1 MTARTAQSALLLR
14 SLRAVAGRHA
24 RIATSA
30 AAIGGVLVVATAQLI
45 AIVVDRLVFGDA
57 ALPAIVPLL
66 ALLGGAALLRAAAVW
81 LTERAAFE
89 AAAKVRRHLFR
100 RALERASVEGPV
112 RLGAYPSGE
121 LVALLTDSLDAV
133 APLWRSWQPAI
144 VRAAVIPVA
153 VLAVVSWRDP
163 WAAAILV
170 IALPL
175 LVWFSILAGQ
185 GAEQAS
191 GERWAALARLG
202 GHLLDQI
209 RGLPERK
216 LAGTADNAV
225 AAVKAAA
232 ERYGRE
238 TMAVLRIAFLSALV
252 VEFVATA
259 AIAGVAIAVG
269 FRLLWGEMDF
279 ATGLFVLLL
288 APEFFAP
295 LRDIGARRH
304 AKLEALTALDKLAPL
319 LDSPSA
325 TGRPYIAAGPPA
337 IRFDEVRVVHAD
349 GRVALDGLNFDIAAG
364 EHVALVGPSGA
375 GKSTVLALLL
385 RFIEPTSGRVLIDGE
400 PLSKIE
406 PAAWRRALV
415 AMSQTLQF
423 FEGSIADNIVMG
435 RSAERDD
442 AALREALVAAGASD
456 WVDRLPDGAATPLA
470 ERGANL
476 SGGEAQRLALAR
488 AIYAAGPL
496 LLFDEPTAHLDAE
509 AQRVVMQGLA
519 RLREGRTVLTIA
531 HRRET
536 IAAADRVVI
545 IEHGRV
551 VAQGTPAQLL
561 AGALDRA
568 EAERSDA

>member
-1 MTARTAQSALLLR
+1 MTARTAQSAELLR

-24 RIATSA
+24 RAATVA
-30 AAIGGVLVVATAQLI
+30 AAVWGVLAVATAQLI
-45 AIVVDRLVFGDA
+45 AIVVDRLVFGHA
-57 ALPAIVPLL
+57 ALAAIVPLL
-66 ALLGGAALLRAAAVW
+66 ALLAGVALLRAAAAW

-89 AAAKVRRHLFR
+89 ASAKVRRHLFR
-100 RALERASVEGPV
+100 RALERVSALGPV
-112 RLGAYPSGE
+112 RLGEYPPGE

-144 VRAAVIPVA
+144 VRAAVVPVA
-153 VLAVVSWRDP
+153 VLAVVTWRDP
-163 WAAAILV
+163 LAAAILV
-170 IALPL
+170 VALPL

-185 GAEQAS
+185 GAERAS
-191 GERWAALARLG
+191 GERWAGLARLG

-225 AAVKAAA
+225 AAVKVAA

-295 LRDIGARRH
+295 LRDLGARRH
-304 AKLEALTALDKLAPL
+304 AKLEALTALDRLAPL
-319 LDSPSA
+319 LDPPPA
-325 TGRPYIAAGPPA
+325 AGRPYVVAAPPS

-349 GRVALDGLNFDIAAG
+349 GRVALDGFSLDIAAG

-385 RFIEPTSGRVLIDGE
+385 RFIEPSSGRVLIDGV
-400 PLSKIE
+400 PLSEID
-406 PAAWRRALV
+406 PASWRRALV
-415 AMSQTLQF
+415 AMSQTPQF
-423 FEGSIADNIVMG
+423 FEGSIADNVVMG
-435 RSAERDD
+435 RAATPDD
-442 AALREALVAAGASD
+442 AALREALRAADAAA
-456 WVDRLPDGAATPLA
+456 WVDRLPDGTATLLA

-476 SGGEAQRLALAR
+476 SGGEAQRFALAR

-519 RLREGRTVLTIA
+519 RLSEGRTVLTIA

-536 IAAADRVVI
+536 IAAADRVVV
-545 IEHGRV
+545 IERGRIA
-551 VAQGTPAQLL
+551 AQGTPAQLL
-561 AGALDRA
+561 AGTLDRF
-568 EAERSDA
+568 EAERTDA

>member
-1 MTARTAQSALLLR
+1 MTARSAPSAALLR

-24 RIATSA
+24 RAATVA
-30 AAIGGVLVVATAQLI
+30 AAVGGVLAVATAQLI

-57 ALPAIVPLL
+57 ALAAVAPLL
-66 ALLGGAALLRAAAVW
+66 ALLGGVAVLRAAAAW

-89 AAAKVRRHLFR
+89 ASAKVRRHLFR
-100 RALERASVEGPV
+100 RALERVSALGPV
-112 RLGAYPSGE
+112 RLGVHPPGE

-133 APLWRSWQPAI
+133 APLWRAWQPAI
-144 VRAAVIPVA
+144 VRAAVVPVA
-153 VLAVVSWRDP
+153 VLAVVTWRDP
-163 WAAAILV
+163 LAAGILLV
-170 IALPL
+170 ALPL

-185 GAEQAS
+185 GAERAS
-191 GERWAALARLG
+191 GERWAGLARLG

-319 LDSPSA
+319 LDGPSA
-325 TGRPYIAAGPPA
+325 TGRPYVAAGPPA
-337 IRFDEVRVVHAD
+337 IRFDDVRVVHAD
-349 GRVALDGLNFDIAAG
+349 GRVALDGFSLDIAAG

-385 RFIEPTSGRVLIDGE
+385 RFIEPSSGRVLIDGE
-400 PLSKIE
+400 PLSEID
-406 PAAWRRALV
+406 PQAWRRALV
-415 AMSQTLQF
+415 AMAQTPQF
-423 FEGSIADNIVMG
+423 FEGPIADNVVMG
-435 RSAERDD
+435 RAATPDD
-442 AALREALVAAGASD
+442 AALREALRAADAA

-519 RLREGRTVLTIA
+519 QLREGRTVLTIA

-536 IAAADRVVI
+536 IAAADRVVV
-545 IEHGRV
+545 IERGRV
-551 VAQGTPAQLL
+551 AAQGTPAQILE
-561 AGALDRA
+561 GARDRSD
-568 EAERSDA
+568 AERSDA

>member
-1 MTARTAQSALLLR
+1 
-14 SLRAVAGRHA
+14 
-24 RIATSA
+24 
-30 AAIGGVLVVATAQLI
+30 
-45 AIVVDRLVFGDA
+45 
-57 ALPAIVPLL
+57 
-66 ALLGGAALLRAAAVW
+66 
-81 LTERAAFE
+81 
-89 AAAKVRRHLFR
+89 
-100 RALERASVEGPV
+100 
-112 RLGAYPSGE
+112 
-121 LVALLTDSLDAV
+121 
-133 APLWRSWQPAI
+133 
-144 VRAAVIPVA
+144 
-153 VLAVVSWRDP
+153 
-163 WAAAILV
+163 
-170 IALPL
+170 
-175 LVWFSILAGQ
+175 
-185 GAEQAS
+185 
-191 GERWAALARLG
+191 
-202 GHLLDQI
+202 
-209 RGLPERK
+209 
-216 LAGTADNAV
+216 LAGTAGNAV

-238 TMAVLRIAFLSALV
+238 TMAMLRIAFLSALV

-269 FRLLWGEMDF
+269 FRLLWGEIDF

-304 AKLEALTALDKLAPL
+304 AKLEALTALGKLAPL
-319 LDSPSA
+319 LDGPSA
-325 TGRPYIAAGPPA
+325 TGRPYIAARPPA
-337 IRFDEVRVVHAD
+337 IRFDDVRVVHAD
-349 GRVALDGLNFDIAAG
+349 GRVALDGFSLDIAAG

-385 RFIEPTSGRVLIDGE
+385 RFIEPSSGRVLIDGA
-400 PLSKIE
+400 PLSEID

-415 AMSQTLQF
+415 AMAQTPQF
-423 FEGSIADNIVMG
+423 FEGSIADNVVMG
-435 RSAERDD
+435 RAATPDD
-442 AALREALVAAGASD
+442 AVLREALRAADAEA

-519 RLREGRTVLTIA
+519 RLRQGRTVLTIA

-536 IAAADRVVI
+536 IAAADRVVV

-551 VAQGTPAQLL
+551 AAQGTPAQILE
-561 AGALDRA
+561 GARDRSD
-568 EAERSDA
+568 AERSDA

>member
-1 MTARTAQSALLLR
+1 MTARSAPSAALLR
-14 SLRAVAGRHA
+14 SLRVVAGCHA
-24 RIATSA
+24 RIATFA
-30 AAIGGVLVVATAQLI
+30 AAVGGVLAVATAQLI
-45 AIVVDRLVFGDA
+45 AIAVDRLVFGHA
-57 ALPAIVPLL
+57 ALPAIMPLL
-66 ALLGGAALLRAAAVW
+66 ALLAGVALLRAAAAW

-89 AAAKVRRHLFR
+89 ASAKVRRHLFR
-100 RALERASVEGPV
+100 RALERVSALGPV
-112 RLGAYPSGE
+112 RLGEHPPGE

-133 APLWRSWQPAI
+133 APLWRAWQPAI
-144 VRAAVIPVA
+144 VRAAVVPVA
-153 VLAVVSWRDP
+153 VLAIVAWRDLL
-163 WAAAILV
+163 AAGILLV
-170 IALPL
+170 ALPL

-185 GAEQAS
+185 GAERAS
-191 GERWAALARLG
+191 GERWAGLARLG

-216 LAGTADNAV
+216 LAGTADRAV

-304 AKLEALTALDKLAPL
+304 ARLEALAALDKLAPL
-319 LDSPSA
+319 LDTP
-325 TGRPYIAAGPPA
+325 PAAGRRYVAAAPPA
-337 IRFDEVRVVHAD
+337 IRFDDVRVVHAD
-349 GRVALDGLNFDIAAG
+349 GRVALDGFSLDIAAG

-385 RFIEPTSGRVLIDGE
+385 RFVEPSGGRVLIDGV
-400 PLSKIE
+400 PLSEID
-406 PAAWRRALV
+406 PAEWRRALV
-415 AMSQTLQF
+415 AMAQTPQF
-423 FEGSIADNIVMG
+423 FEGSIADNVVMG
-435 RSAERDD
+435 RAATTDD
-442 AALREALVAAGASD
+442 TALREALRAADAAA

-536 IAAADRVVI
+536 IAAADRVVV
-545 IEHGRV
+545 IERGRV
-551 VAQGTPAQLL
+551 AAQGRPAQILE
-561 AGALDRA
+561 GARDRSD
-568 EAERSDA
+568 AERSDA